1 MDPQSLGAS
10 YRQTM
15 AWVVGSRNAAT
26 AGKLYHQRSPLKE
39 GVFDTDDG
47 QGYSKACPTERHVI
61 GEKTQF
67 AWNKITPIADT
78 ILEE

>member
-1 MDPQSLGAS
+1 MECRTG
-10 YRQTM
+10 RT
-15 AWVVGSRNAAT
+15 AAT
-26 AGKLYHQRSPLKE
+26 AGKLDHKLSLLKE

-47 QGYSKACPTERHVI
+47 KGYSKVWPTEQHGI